1 MTEYRW
7 GRASWGELPAG
18 VPEKHGWRW
27 RDYEESDGQY
37 QQPLWL
43 ARSLPDGDGA
53 VRLGYIADGEPA
65 HVGQEFHEQPVD
77 EYEVLLDAG
86 EWRSPE
92 VIDESDELYLD
103 FAAGGG
109 VPCGRLA
116 DGTPLYA
123 TLRDREG
130 EGLAPGENRARAAM
144 DFSRQVLVA
153 PSAAAAAESLGPAA
167 VVRELDLKGEAAEIA
182 NVGDAPLDLGGWK
195 LRDDSKGKPYV
206 FPAGTVVAAGASVRV
221 RSGPAASR
229 PGPGELVWKTTS
241 VWNDR
246 GDTAFLEDPTGTVV
260 STKKG

>member
-1 MTEYRW
+1 
-7 GRASWGELPAG
+7 
-18 VPEKHGWRW
+18 
-27 RDYEESDGQY
+27 
-37 QQPLWL
+37 
-43 ARSLPDGDGA
+43 LPDADGA

-86 EWRSPE
+86 EWGAPE

-103 FAAGGG
+103 FAAGRG

-153 PSAAAAAESLGPAA
+153 PSGAAAADGPDEAAPPQTEPSGPAA
-167 VVRELDLKGEAAEIA
+167 VVSALDLKREMVEITNA
-182 NVGDAPLDLGGWK
+182 GDTALDLAGWK
-195 LRDDSKGKPYV
+195 LRDDSKGKPYA

-221 RSGPAASR
+221 RSGPGAAK
-229 PGPGELVWKTTS
+229 PGPGELAWKTAS
-241 VWNDR
+241 VWNDS
-246 GDTAFLEDPTGTVV
+246 GDTAFLEDPSGVIVSSKTG
-260 STKKG
+260 